1 MKKIIYPKV
10 FIRLLTTFH
19 RNPKTTE
26 KELNDK
32 RLTLDEK
39 NILKGWFLL
48 RKNKISE
55 AIEHIQTITN
65 STSELVIA
73 QKNLLLGICYNNLG
87 QLKKAEFYLAQVMP
101 AIEDLSINCLKF
113 IGYYNLFICYFNQDN
128 LTLSQKTLEKMKE
141 LRTDH
146 YRHEL
151 LLLQCQFMYH
161 LLTHEEKEAEIL
173 LSKLDQQMDKMS
185 ESMKLGHYYDKFN
198 FNLSRSNLPECL
210 KCIQEMKKC
219 RSFNFSENFIYMKN
233 LLELLVHDKALY
245 VYPQQFR
252 LNHHYYFQLKV
263 IQAIQGVDLTT
274 ANLFWKKLMHFDP
287 ENYFEHFKV
296 KDESSL
302 LSLALK
308 KYEHH
313 FRPDNKEIKI
323 ALPEGRKEKILADLL
338 QNCSHPVPKDIIH
351 QLIWG
356 RNIEDKNDM
365 VKLKKLVSR
374 VRQLY
379 HLDIKF
385 KNNCYFVIKDEL
397 SVA

>member
-1 MKKIIYPKV
+1 MNKIIYPKV

-19 RNPKTTE
+19 RNPRTTE

-32 RLTLDEK
+32 RLSLDEK

-55 AIEHIQTITN
+55 VIELIQLMTT
-65 STSELVIA
+65 SSSELVNA
-73 QKNLLLGICYNNLG
+73 QKNLLLGICSNNVG
-87 QLKKAEFYLAQVMP
+87 QLKKAESHLIQVIP
-101 AIEDLSINCLKF
+101 ALEDFPVKCLKF
-113 IGYYNLFICYFNQDN
+113 IAYYNLFICYFNQN
-128 LTLSQKTLEKMKE
+128 NQQQSEKTLKQMKE

-151 LLLQCQFMYH
+151 LLLQCQFMFH
-161 LLTHEEKEAEIL
+161 LINNQEEEAEIL
-173 LSKLDQQMDKMS
+173 LSKLDLQTDKMS
-185 ESMKLGHYYDKFN
+185 ESMKLGHHYDKFN
-198 FNLSRSNLPECL
+198 FYLLKSNLPECL
-210 KCIQEMKKC
+210 KCIHEMKKC
-219 RSFNFSENFIYMKN
+219 RSFNFSENFIYLKI
-233 LLELLVHDKALY
+233 LLELLVYNKALY

-252 LNHHYYFQLKV
+252 LNQHYYFQLKV

-274 ANLFWKKLMHFDP
+274 AKVYWKKLIHFDP
-287 ENYFEHFKV
+287 ENYFEDFKV

-313 FRPDNKEIKI
+313 LRSDDKEIKVTS
-323 ALPEGRKEKILADLL
+323 PEIRKEKILADLL
-338 QNCSHPVPKDIIH
+338 QNCSHPVPKDVIH

-356 RNIEDKNDM
+356 RSIKDKDDM

-374 VRQLY
+374 VRQIY
-379 HLDIKF
+379 QLDIKF
-385 KNNCYFVIKDEL
+385 KNNCYYLITNEI
-397 SVA
+397 SAA